1 MTTTTSTP
9 QSESTHNGL
18 HPTRPSN
25 TVRYVA
31 AGIALL
37 AVAVGSLVGAV
48 TDWSQVATSGFVGNH
63 YLQLIAAVLGCAL
76 VVSGI
81 ATGRRQR

>member
-9 QSESTHNGL
+9 QSESTHSGL
-18 HPTRPSN
+18 QPIRPN
-25 TVRYVA
+25 DTVRFVV

-37 AVAVGSLVGAV
+37 AVAVSSLVGAV
-48 TDWSQVATSGFVGNH
+48 TDWSQVATPGFVGGH
-63 YLQLIAAVLGCAL
+63 YLQLITAILGCAL
-76 VVSGI
+76 VVGGI

>member
-1 MTTTTSTP
+1 MTSILP
-9 QSESTHNGL
+9 SASKHSGL
-18 HPTRPSN
+18 HPTRPSD

-37 AVAVGSLVGAV
+37 AVAVSSVVGAV

-76 VVSGI
+76 VVGGI
-81 ATGRRQR
+81 LQGRRQR